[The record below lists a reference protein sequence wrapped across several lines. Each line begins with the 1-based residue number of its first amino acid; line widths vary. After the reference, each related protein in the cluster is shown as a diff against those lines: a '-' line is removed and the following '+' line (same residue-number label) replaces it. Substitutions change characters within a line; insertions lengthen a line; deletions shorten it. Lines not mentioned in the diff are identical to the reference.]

1 MALLASC
8 SKGHDRQVWTGV
20 DSPAHEEDRQLV
32 GVPARR
38 YVLQRSVAQSWPREA
53 RGVHSFRSSDRKRS
67 AVWAGAQFE
76 VIIQGR
82 CRKTSGSALR
92 TKRRLRPKPTQQQ
105 VHVMGS
111 LSGRRRKW
119 GLGKRSIAR
128 TSYRRKA
135 PRIVSTSCPF
145 TGVRSMRSRLERTP
159 RRSPER
165 AARRSGRATGVSDGS
180 MGSSTRNE
188 SIPRIERCVIRPK
201 RVGRRETSAP
211 PASPRR

>member
-76 VIIQGR
+76 VII
-82 CRKTSGSALR
+82 
-92 TKRRLRPKPTQQQ
+92 RRSVSKGT
-105 VHVMGS
+105 
-111 LSGRRRKW
+111 
-119 GLGKRSIAR
+119 GLGASNEKTTDTQTHPAASSRDGFPLRQEKEVGIGETFDSSNVLPKEGASDRLYIVSLHGGAEYAVLAR
-128 TSYRRKA
+128 TN
-135 PRIVSTSCPF
+135 TS
-145 TGVRSMRSRLERTP
+145 
-159 RRSPER
+159 
-165 AARRSGRATGVSDGS
+165 
-180 MGSSTRNE
+180 
-188 SIPRIERCVIRPK
+188 
-201 RVGRRETSAP
+201 
-211 PASPRR
+211 